1 MKAVLPQTNF
11 CTVATLPKGSII
23 DSIVP
28 NLPIPNP
35 GEHVQV
41 DALTTDMDSNGYP
54 QKGRDQALKVIRKSF
69 ALHIAGDQYLGSV
82 VQLE

>member
-1 MKAVLPQTNF
+1 MKAVLSQTNF

-23 DSIVP
+23 DGIV
-28 NLPIPNP
+28 PNP

-41 DALTTDMDSNGYP
+41 DALTTDLDSNGYP